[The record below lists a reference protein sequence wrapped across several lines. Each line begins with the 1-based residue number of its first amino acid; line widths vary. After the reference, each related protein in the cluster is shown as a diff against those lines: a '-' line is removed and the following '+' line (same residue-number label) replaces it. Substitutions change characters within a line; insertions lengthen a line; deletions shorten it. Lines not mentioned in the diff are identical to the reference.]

1 MAVYPF
7 LCTER
12 KVPCIPPPLQLPVP
26 PQLNPPQLTP
36 LQLQSPPQFS
46 PPFPMPF
53 FMSQVFSNS
62 RKILRTKNSNFVL
75 NPSLLTFLVKMIP
88 L

>member
-1 MAVYPF
+1 MKIVFLRMPVYPF

-36 LQLQSPPQFS
+36 LQLQSPQQFS
-46 PPFPMPF
+46 PP
-53 FMSQVFSNS
+53 
-62 RKILRTKNSNFVL
+62 
-75 NPSLLTFLVKMIP
+75 
-88 L
+88 